1 MHSRDAAG
9 AVTMLRSLGIANH
22 AIAASLAFVV
32 SERLVRK
39 LCPHCRQQTKP
50 TDADIRWLRALGRAV
65 PETVWRAVGCEK
77 CRRSGYL
84 GRTGVFQVWPV
95 EEASYDMI
103 LQGSDEHA
111 LRAHLHEIGVRSL
124 LEGGLEKAEA
134 GITDLSELRTIG
146 IQAYRERKE
155 VR

>member
-1 MHSRDAAG
+1 
-9 AVTMLRSLGIANH
+9 
-22 AIAASLAFVV
+22 
-32 SERLVRK
+32 
-39 LCPHCRQQTKP
+39 
-50 TDADIRWLRALGRAV
+50 
-65 PETVWRAVGCEK
+65 
-77 CRRSGYL
+77 
-84 GRTGVFQVWPV
+84 VFQVWPV

-124 LEGGLEKAEA
+124 LKGGLEKAEA
-134 GITDLSELRTIG
+134 GITDLAELRTIG